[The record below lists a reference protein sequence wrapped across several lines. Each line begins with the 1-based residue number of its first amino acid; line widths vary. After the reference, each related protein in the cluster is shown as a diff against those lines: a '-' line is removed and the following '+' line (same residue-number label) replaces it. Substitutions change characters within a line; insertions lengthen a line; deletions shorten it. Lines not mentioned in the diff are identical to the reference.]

1 MKREDVKKQIPNI
14 TEDQLTQPQVEGS
27 SVLFL
32 FSHRSLLPPVH
43 LQVGHMVVFRQ
54 RKSHPKTF
62 VLRWFSVVEQ
72 SNLNPNHCPLGH
84 LWRQSHRK

>member
-1 MKREDVKKQIPNI
+1 MKREELKKQIHNI

-32 FSHRSLLPPVH
+32 FSHRSLLTPVH

-62 VLRWFSVVEQ
+62 ILRWFSVVEARGIE
-72 SNLNPNHCPLGH
+72 PL
-84 LWRQSHRK
+84 SEKSSV